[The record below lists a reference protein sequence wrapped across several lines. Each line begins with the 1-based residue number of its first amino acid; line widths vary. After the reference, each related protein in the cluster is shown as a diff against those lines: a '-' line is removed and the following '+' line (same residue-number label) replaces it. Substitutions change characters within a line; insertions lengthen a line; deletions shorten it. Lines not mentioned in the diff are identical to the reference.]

1 MPSALVIGGV
11 SFNLMIYL
19 GTLPAPVP
27 HSVASRGFNETI
39 GSTGAGKALNLC
51 KLGFDTTLH
60 APVGDD
66 ANGRWVANYLAAA
79 GVRFL
84 YDIDPMGTQRHVNL
98 MDASGR
104 RVSIFIVPGT
114 FEPAFDRARLAALLP
129 GSDYVLLNISNYCR
143 QLIPDIRAAGKAIWC
158 DLHDYDGQN
167 PYHDDFIAAA
177 DFVLLSSD
185 ALPGYRDF
193 MARMIAQ
200 GKRLVVCTHGAQ
212 GSTALTAAGEWI
224 ETPIIAKYAPVDTN
238 GAGDSFFVGLLYGH
252 AQGLAVRQCL
262 RLGTVASGL
271 CVTTRELAFPGL
283 SPALLRSEYAAA
295 YGEPLRLE

>member
-114 FEPAFDRARLAALLP
+114 FEPAFDRARLAA
-129 GSDYVLLNISNYCR
+129 LLNISNYCR